1 MLVSVLKNRDF
12 HEISENCKER
22 RMIIIIGVLPTAI
35 LLSFGRI
42 SSSWKK
48 GI

>member
-1 MLVSVLKNRDF
+1 MKSWKNY
-12 HEISENCKER
+12 NQKER
-22 RMIIIIGVLPTAI
+22 RMIIIIGVLLLAI

-48 GI
+48 GVDFFGTL